1 MSRPVPN
8 PGILDI
14 APYTP
19 GKSPVPEPGRKVF
32 KLSANETPFGPSPK
46 AIEAYKQAAA
56 HLEDYPEGTSRVLR
70 EAIGRAFG
78 LDPDRIIC
86 GAGSD
91 EILNLL
97 AHTYLGHGDE
107 AISTTHGFL
116 VYPIATMANG
126 AINVVAPETNFTAD
140 VDAILKLVSPRTKL
154 VWLANPNN
162 PTGTYLPFD
171 EVKRLRAGLPPHVLL
186 VLDAAYSDYVSRN
199 DYELGIELVA
209 TTDNTVMTHTF
220 SKIHGLAALR
230 IGWMFGPANIVD
242 AVNRIRGPFNVSTPA
257 MLAAVA
263 AIEDTAHQQMS
274 KAHTEKWRNWLTE
287 EIDKARPQGDAER
300 GEFRPDP
307 FPAREGQDLGRGRRV
322 PDQARPGAA
331 RAEQLRP
338 AARAAHDHRH
348 RGGQS
353 PGGRRLARLHGAQV
367 SAAPLFKKIAL
378 IGFGLIGGS
387 IARAARAQGLAGEIV
402 TTARSA
408 KTRARVQ
415 ELGIVD
421 RVVETNAEAVKDA
434 DLVILCIPVGACG
447 PVAQEIAAHLK
458 PGAIVSDVGSV
469 KGAVVRDM
477 APHLPAGVHFVP
489 AHPVAGTEHSGPDS
503 GFAELFI
510 NRWCILTPPE
520 GTDPN
525 AVERLRAFW
534 AALGARVEIM
544 TPDHHDLVLAITS
557 HLPHLI
563 AYTIVGTA
571 DELAQVTSS
580 EVMKFSA
587 GGFRDFTR
595 IAASDPT
602 MWRDVFLA
610 NKDAVLE
617 MLGTFNE
624 DLSKLTR
631 AIRRGD
637 GEALFE
643 HFTRTRAIRR
653 GIVEIGQDSAA
664 PDFGRPHAQLGKKAE

>member
-1 MSRPVPN
+1 MMTRRTTEANV
-8 PGILDI
+8 
-14 APYTP
+14 
-19 GKSPVPEPGRKVF
+19 KS
-32 KLSANETPFGPSPK
+32 
-46 AIEAYKQAAA
+46 AAQVNA
-56 HLEDYPEGTSRVLR
+56 
-70 EAIGRAFG
+70 
-78 LDPDRIIC
+78 
-86 GAGSD
+86 
-91 EILNLL
+91 
-97 AHTYLGHGDE
+97 
-107 AISTTHGFL
+107 TTH
-116 VYPIATMANG
+116 
-126 AINVVAPETNFTAD
+126 
-140 VDAILKLVSPRTKL
+140 
-154 VWLANPNN
+154 
-162 PTGTYLPFD
+162 
-171 EVKRLRAGLPPHVLL
+171 
-186 VLDAAYSDYVSRN
+186 
-199 DYELGIELVA
+199 
-209 TTDNTVMTHTF
+209 
-220 SKIHGLAALR
+220 
-230 IGWMFGPANIVD
+230 
-242 AVNRIRGPFNVSTPA
+242 FN
-257 MLAAVA
+257 
-263 AIEDTAHQQMS
+263 
-274 KAHTEKWRNWLTE
+274 
-287 EIDKARPQGDAER
+287 
-300 GEFRPDP
+300 
-307 FPAREGQDLGRGRRV
+307 
-322 PDQARPGAA
+322 
-331 RAEQLRP
+331 
-338 AARAAHDHRH
+338 
-348 RGGQS
+348 
-353 PGGRRLARLHGAQV
+353 
-367 SAAPLFKKIAL
+367 KIAL

-387 IARAARAQGLAGEIV
+387 IARAARAQGLAKEIV
-402 TTARSA
+402 TTARSH
-408 KTRARVQ
+408 KTRARVKELCQ

-421 RVVETNAEAVKDA
+421 AVVETNAEAVQGA
-434 DLVILCIPVGACG
+434 DLVILCIPVGACA
-447 PVAQEIAAHLK
+447 PVAQEIGSVLA

-477 APHLPAGVHFVP
+477 APHLPSRIHFVP

-525 AVERLRAFW
+525 AVEKLRAFW

-571 DELAQVTSS
+571 DELQQVTSS
-580 EVMKFSA
+580 EVIKFSA

-602 MWRDVFLA
+602 MWRDVFLN

-664 PDFGRPHAQLGKKAE
+664 PDFGRPHAHLTKRPD